1 MFKRALKW
9 IGAIIAVVVI
19 AIAVFLINLIW
30 FRPWSLNLF
39 YEKVFAEVV
48 FDHPELLSTLGLVEQ
63 FGITNHN
70 CKLDDESSA
79 HQQHEF
85 DRWKRDLTQVREY
98 PLDRQSPSQKLSTHV
113 LEWFLQMQVEGEKWQ
128 WHNYPVNQLFGVQNQ
143 FPSFIAKT
151 HRLLTRKDCEYY
163 LKRLDALPK
172 KFDQLLENLKVREEK
187 QILPPRFVVEEV
199 LKEMSDFIGTPAPKN
214 ILATSFKT
222 RAAKIPE
229 LTEAQRADFQG
240 RVETAITGKVYP
252 AYQKL
257 IAYLQGVLPKTT
269 TDDGVWKLP
278 DGDAYYAHCL
288 HENTTTTLQP
298 DEVHELGLREVARIE
313 GEMRAILDA
322 NGFAGQPIGEAMD
335 KLAKDPRFLYPN
347 DDKGRADALA
357 RYTDLIAK
365 ATAYSSKELF
375 LTAPHAKI
383 EVQRV
388 PEFKES
394 TAPGAY
400 YQPPAMDGT
409 RPGIFFANLRDMNEV
424 PKWSM
429 PTLTYHEGVPG
440 HHWQI
445 STAEE
450 LKGVPQFRK
459 IIPFTAYM
467 EGWALYC
474 EWLATQVGWYDN
486 DPFGDL
492 GRLRDELFRAVRLV
506 VDTGIHA
513 KRWTREQA
521 IAYMREKTGMGEKE
535 VKSEIERYIVAPG
548 QACAYKVGM
557 LKIQELRTRAQK
569 ELGERFDQREFH
581 NAVLKNG
588 ALPLEILEE
597 QVNEYIQR
605 KKASEKTTTDLHRQ
619 NTDKNLCRCLFIYGS
634 QFRSRA
640 QNPDHARNSRVSRC
654 RNPGD
659 MDFRRTSALTLPR
672 SPLDDRNSFKS
683 NQLGRV

>member
-1 MFKRALKW
+1 MLKRVLKW
-9 IGAIIAVVVI
+9 LGGLAVVVVI
-19 AIAVFLINLIW
+19 AIAVFLVNLIW

-63 FGITNHN
+63 FGLTSHN
-70 CKLDDESSA
+70 GKLDDESPT
-79 HQQHEF
+79 HQEREF
-85 DRWKRDLTQVREY
+85 DRWKRDLTQLRQY
-98 PLDRQSPSQKLSTHV
+98 SLARQSASQKLSTHV

-143 FPSFIAKT
+143 FPSFMANT
-151 HRLLTRKDCEYY
+151 HRLLKRKDCEYY
-163 LKRLDALPK
+163 LKRLDGLPK
-172 KFDQLLENLKVREEK
+172 KFDQILEGLKIREEK

-199 LKEMSDFIGTPAPKN
+199 LKEMADFVGTPVSEN
-214 ILATSFKT
+214 ILASSFKT
-222 RAAKIPE
+222 RAGKIAE
-229 LTEAQRADFQG
+229 LTEAQRADFQA
-240 RVETAITGKVYP
+240 RVETTITGKIYP

-257 IAYLQGVLPKTT
+257 IDYFREILPKTT

-278 DGDAYYAHCL
+278 DGRAFYAHCL
-288 HENTTTTLQP
+288 RENTTTTLNP

-313 GEMRAILDA
+313 SEMRAILDA
-322 NGFAGQPIGEAMD
+322 NGFAGQPIGQAMD
-335 KLAKDPRFLYPN
+335 KLAKDPRFLYAN
-347 DDKGRADALA
+347 DDKGRVDALA
-357 RYTDLIAK
+357 QYTELITQA
-365 ATAYSSKELF
+365 AERSSKELF
-375 LTAPHAKI
+375 LTTPRAKI
-383 EVQRV
+383 EVRRV
-388 PEFKES
+388 PEFKEA

-400 YQPPAMDGT
+400 YEPPAMDGS

-429 PTLTYHEGVPG
+429 PTLAYHEGVPG

-474 EWLATQVGWYDN
+474 EWLAKQTGWYDK

-521 IAYMREKTGMGEKE
+521 IAYMRDKTAMGDKE

-557 LKIQELRTRAQK
+557 LKIQELRARAQK

-581 NAVLKNG
+581 DAVLKNG

-605 KKASEKTTTDLHRQ
+605 KKA
-619 NTDKNLCRCLFIYGS
+619 
-634 QFRSRA
+634 
-640 QNPDHARNSRVSRC
+640 
-654 RNPGD
+654 
-659 MDFRRTSALTLPR
+659 
-672 SPLDDRNSFKS
+672 
-683 NQLGRV
+683 

>member
-1 MFKRALKW
+1 MLKRVLKW
-9 IGAIIAVVVI
+9 LGGLAVVVVI

-63 FGITNHN
+63 FGLTSHN
-70 CKLDDESSA
+70 GKLDDESPT
-79 HQQHEF
+79 HQEREF
-85 DRWKRDLTQVREY
+85 DRWKRDLTQLRQY
-98 PLDRQSPSQKLSTHV
+98 SLARQSASQKLSTHV
-113 LEWFLQMQVEGEKWQ
+113 LEWFLQMQVEGEEWQ

-143 FPSFIAKT
+143 FPSFMANT
-151 HRLLTRKDCEYY
+151 HRLLNRKDCEYY
-163 LKRLDALPK
+163 LKRLDGLPK
-172 KFDQLLENLKVREEK
+172 KFDQILEGLKIREEK

-199 LKEMSDFIGTPAPKN
+199 LKEMTDFVGTPVSEN
-214 ILATSFKT
+214 ILASSFKT
-222 RAAKIPE
+222 RAGKIAE
-229 LTEAQRADFQG
+229 LTKAQHADFQA
-240 RVETAITGKVYP
+240 RVETTITGKIYP

-257 IAYLQGVLPKTT
+257 IDYFREILPKTT

-278 DGDAYYAHCL
+278 DGRAFYAHCL
-288 HENTTTTLQP
+288 RENTTTTLNP

-313 GEMRAILDA
+313 SEMRAILDA
-322 NGFAGQPIGEAMD
+322 NGFAGQPIGQAID
-335 KLAKDPRFLYPN
+335 KLAKDPRFLYAN
-347 DDKGRADALA
+347 DDKGRVDALA
-357 RYTDLIAK
+357 QYTELITQ
-365 ATAYSSKELF
+365 ATERSSKELF
-375 LTAPHAKI
+375 LTTPRAKI
-383 EVQRV
+383 EVRRV
-388 PEFKES
+388 PEFKEA

-400 YQPPAMDGT
+400 YEPPAMDGT

-429 PTLTYHEGVPG
+429 PTLAYHEGVPG

-459 IIPFTAYM
+459 VIPFTAYV

-474 EWLATQVGWYDN
+474 EWLAKQAGWYDK
-486 DPFGDL
+486 DPFGNL

-521 IAYMREKTGMGEKE
+521 IAYIHEKTGMGEKE

-548 QACAYKVGM
+548 QACAYKIGM
-557 LKIQELRTRAQK
+557 LKIQELRARAEK

-581 NAVLKNG
+581 DVVLKNG
-588 ALPLEILEE
+588 GLPLEILEE
-597 QVNEYIQR
+597 QVNSYIQR
-605 KKASEKTTTDLHRQ
+605 KKYR
-619 NTDKNLCRCLFIYGS
+619 
-634 QFRSRA
+634 
-640 QNPDHARNSRVSRC
+640 
-654 RNPGD
+654 
-659 MDFRRTSALTLPR
+659 
-672 SPLDDRNSFKS
+672 
-683 NQLGRV
+683 